1 MSIKKKTH
9 KNKSKASDNST
20 KKKVEKKATV
30 KRAKPKKAASKKATS
45 KKNTSK
51 KAAPKKAT
59 PKKAALKKATP
70 KKAAPKKAA
79 PKKSA
84 PKKAAPK
91 KSAPKKAAPK
101 KTATKKATSKKNT
114 SKKAAPKKTAP
125 KKIIKKEKS
134 SKKTTSKKTISKK
147 EEFLPEQYV
156 VYPSHGIGQILEIE
170 KKEIAG
176 QMLTMYVIEFEKEKM
191 TLRVPLEK
199 TKEIGVRKVST
210 KNQLKEIFEILTG
223 KAKIRRTMWSRRAQ
237 EYEAKINSGDIK
249 LLTEV
254 VRDLFRSDSQPE
266 QSYSERQLYEAA
278 RERLSR
284 EVAVIE
290 KTDEQKAIEK
300 IETILNNS
308 NGGNENLNPDN

>member
-1 MSIKKKTH
+1 MSVKKKTQ
-9 KNKSKASDNST
+9 K
-20 KKKVEKKATV
+20 
-30 KRAKPKKAASKKATS
+30 AKPKKTANNPKKKAV
-45 KKNTSK
+45 KKTATKKVITKKSSPKKTTPKKTTPKKVTTK
-51 KAAPKKAT
+51 KAAPKKVAT
-59 PKKAALKKATP
+59 
-70 KKAAPKKAA
+70 KKAAPKKV
-79 PKKSA
+79 
-84 PKKAAPK
+84 
-91 KSAPKKAAPK
+91 
-101 KTATKKATSKKNT
+101 ATKKVAS
-114 SKKAAPKKTAP
+114 KKTAP
-125 KKIIKKEKS
+125 KKVVEKKV
-134 SKKTTSKKTISKK
+134 ISKK
-147 EEFLPEQYV
+147 EQFLPEQYV
-156 VYPSHGIGQILEIE
+156 IYPSHGIGQILEIE

-176 QMLTMYVIEFEKEKM
+176 QMLKMYVIEFEKEKM
-191 TLRVPLEK
+191 ILRVPIEK

-300 IETILNNS
+300 METILNNS
-308 NGGNENLNPDN
+308 NGRNEEINTED

>member
-1 MSIKKKTH
+1 MSVKKKTQ
-9 KNKSKASDNST
+9 KNKSKTSDNSV
-20 KKKVEKKATV
+20 KKKVVKKTSL
-30 KRAKPKKAASKKATS
+30 KRAKPKKAVL
-45 KKNTSK
+45 K
-51 KAAPKKAT
+51 KAAPKKAQKKAAQKKASPKKILKKSSSKTTASKKIT
-59 PKKAALKKATP
+59 PKKAASKKITP
-70 KKAAPKKAA
+70 KKAAS
-79 PKKSA
+79 KKSS
-84 PKKAAPK
+84 P
-91 KSAPKKAAPK
+91 
-101 KTATKKATSKKNT
+101 
-114 SKKAAPKKTAP
+114 KKAAPKKTAP
-125 KKIIKKEKS
+125 KKIIKKKQS
-134 SKKTTSKKTISKK
+134 SKKPSSKKVTSKK

-156 VYPSHGIGQILEIE
+156 VYPSHGIGQILEKE

-191 TLRVPLEK
+191 TLRVPIEK

-237 EYEAKINSGDIK
+237 EYETKINSGDIK
-249 LLTEV
+249 LLSEV

-308 NGGNENLNPDN
+308 NGRNENLNSED

>member
-1 MSIKKKTH
+1 MSVKKKIKKTE
-9 KNKSKASDNST
+9 T
-20 KKKVEKKATV
+20 KKTV
-30 KRAKPKKAASKKATS
+30 KKPAKKTVSKKTAVKKIVAKKTVGKKTS
-45 KKNTSK
+45 S
-51 KAAPKKAT
+51 KKAT
-59 PKKAALKKATP
+59 PKKVTPKKVTP
-70 KKAAPKKAA
+70 KKASPTKASSKKASPKKASSKKVT
-79 PKKSA
+79 PKKM
-84 PKKAAPK
+84 PIKKVIE
-91 KSAPKKAAPK
+91 
-101 KTATKKATSKKNT
+101 
-114 SKKAAPKKTAP
+114 
-125 KKIIKKEKS
+125 KKIINKKD
-134 SKKTTSKKTISKK
+134 
-147 EEFLPEQYV
+147 EFFPEQYV

-176 QMLTMYVIEFEKEKM
+176 QFLTMYVIEFEKEKM
-191 TLRVPLEK
+191 TLRVPIEK

-210 KNQLKEIFEILTG
+210 RNQLKEIFDILTG

-300 IETILNNS
+300 METILNNS
-308 NGGNENLNPDN
+308 NPRIKPNSWLFLVGFLSSFILYNKWFKV

>member
-1 MSIKKKTH
+1 MSVKKKTQ
-9 KNKSKASDNST
+9 K
-20 KKKVEKKATV
+20 
-30 KRAKPKKAASKKATS
+30 AKPKKTANNPKKKAVKKTAAKKVITKKSSPKKNTPKKVASKKAGPKKVAIKKDYPKKVATKKSTPKKATPKKVVSKKATS
-45 KKNTSK
+45 KK
-51 KAAPKKAT
+51 
-59 PKKAALKKATP
+59 
-70 KKAAPKKAA
+70 
-79 PKKSA
+79 
-84 PKKAAPK
+84 
-91 KSAPKKAAPK
+91 
-101 KTATKKATSKKNT
+101 
-114 SKKAAPKKTAP
+114 TAP
-125 KKIIKKEKS
+125 KKVVEKKV
-134 SKKTTSKKTISKK
+134 ISKK
-147 EEFLPEQYV
+147 EQFLPEQYV
-156 VYPSHGIGQILEIE
+156 IYPSHGIGQILEIE

-176 QMLTMYVIEFEKEKM
+176 QMLKMYVIEFEKEKM
-191 TLRVPLEK
+191 ILRVPIEK

-300 IETILNNS
+300 METILNNS
-308 NGGNENLNPDN
+308 NGRNEEINTED

>member
-51 KAAPKKAT
+51 KAAPKKS
-59 PKKAALKKATP
+59 
-70 KKAAPKKAA
+70 APKKA
-79 PKKSA
+79 A

>member
-1 MSIKKKTH
+1 MSVKKKTQ
-9 KNKSKASDNST
+9 KNKSKAADNT
-20 KKKVEKKATV
+20 NKKKVVKKTKVKKATT
-30 KRAKPKKAASKKATS
+30 KKAASKKAAS
-45 KKNTSK
+45 
-51 KAAPKKAT
+51 
-59 PKKAALKKATP
+59 

-79 PKKSA
+79 PKKATSKKTAPKKAAQKKAATKKAA

-91 KSAPKKAAPK
+91 RVTKKKVSPKK
-101 KTATKKATSKKNT
+101 S
-114 SKKAAPKKTAP
+114 S
-125 KKIIKKEKS
+125 IKR
-134 SKKTTSKKTISKK
+134 TVVKK

-191 TLRVPLEK
+191 TLRVPIEK

-210 KNQLKEIFEILTG
+210 KNQLKDIFEILTG

-300 IETILNNS
+300 METILNNS
-308 NGGNENLNPDN
+308 NGRNEEPSTED

>member
-1 MSIKKKTH
+1 MSVKKKTQ
-9 KNKSKASDNST
+9 K
-20 KKKVEKKATV
+20 
-30 KRAKPKKAASKKATS
+30 AKPKKTANNPKKKAV
-45 KKNTSK
+45 KKTATK
-51 KAAPKKAT
+51 KVITKKSSPKKAT
-59 PKKAALKKATP
+59 PKKVATKKAGPKKVAIKKDSPKKVATKKSTPKKATP
-70 KKAAPKKAA
+70 KKVV
-79 PKKSA
+79 
-84 PKKAAPK
+84 
-91 KSAPKKAAPK
+91 
-101 KTATKKATSKKNT
+101 
-114 SKKAAPKKTAP
+114 SKKAASKKTAP
-125 KKIIKKEKS
+125 KKVVEKKV
-134 SKKTTSKKTISKK
+134 ISKK
-147 EEFLPEQYV
+147 EQFLPEQYV

-176 QMLTMYVIEFEKEKM
+176 QMLKMYVIEFEKEKM
-191 TLRVPLEK
+191 ILRVPIEK

-300 IETILNNS
+300 METILNNS
-308 NGGNENLNPDN
+308 NGRNEEINTED

>member
-1 MSIKKKTH
+1 MSVKKKTQ
-9 KNKSKASDNST
+9 K
-20 KKKVEKKATV
+20 
-30 KRAKPKKAASKKATS
+30 AKPKKTANNPKKKAVKKTATKKVITKKSSPKKATP
-45 KKNTSK
+45 KKVATKKAGPKKVATK
-51 KAAPKKAT
+51 KAAPKEVATKKSTPKKAT
-59 PKKAALKKATP
+59 PKKAV
-70 KKAAPKKAA
+70 
-79 PKKSA
+79 S
-84 PKKAAPK
+84 
-91 KSAPKKAAPK
+91 K
-101 KTATKKATSKKNT
+101 KTV
-114 SKKAAPKKTAP
+114 SKKAASKKTAP
-125 KKIIKKEKS
+125 KKVVEKKV
-134 SKKTTSKKTISKK
+134 ISKK
-147 EEFLPEQYV
+147 EQFLPEQYV
-156 VYPSHGIGQILEIE
+156 IYPSHGIGQILEIE

-176 QMLTMYVIEFEKEKM
+176 QMLKMYVIEFEKEKM
-191 TLRVPLEK
+191 ILRVPIEK

-290 KTDEQKAIEK
+290 KTDEQKAVEK
-300 IETILNNS
+300 METILNNS
-308 NGGNENLNPDN
+308 NVRNEEINTED

>member
-1 MSIKKKTH
+1 MSVKKKTQ
-9 KNKSKASDNST
+9 K
-20 KKKVEKKATV
+20 
-30 KRAKPKKAASKKATS
+30 AKPKKTANNPKKKAV
-45 KKNTSK
+45 KKTATK
-51 KAAPKKAT
+51 KIITKKSSPKKAT
-59 PKKAALKKATP
+59 PKKVATKKASPKKVATKKSTPKKATP
-70 KKAAPKKAA
+70 KKVV
-79 PKKSA
+79 
-84 PKKAAPK
+84 
-91 KSAPKKAAPK
+91 
-101 KTATKKATSKKNT
+101 
-114 SKKAAPKKTAP
+114 SKKAASNKTVPEKVDKKKA
-125 KKIIKKEKS
+125 
-134 SKKTTSKKTISKK
+134 ISKK
-147 EEFLPEQYV
+147 EQFLPEQYV
-156 VYPSHGIGQILEIE
+156 IYPSHGIGQILEIE

-176 QMLTMYVIEFEKEKM
+176 QMLKMYVIEFEKEKM
-191 TLRVPLEK
+191 ILRVPIEK

-300 IETILNNS
+300 METILNNS
-308 NGGNENLNPDN
+308 NGRNEEINTED

>member
-1 MSIKKKTH
+1 MSVKKKTQ
-9 KNKSKASDNST
+9 KNKSKAADNAN
-20 KKKVEKKATV
+20 KKKVVKKTMV
-30 KRAKPKKAASKKATS
+30 KRASPKKT
-45 KKNTSK
+45 
-51 KAAPKKAT
+51 
-59 PKKAALKKATP
+59 
-70 KKAAPKKAA
+70 APKKAA
-79 PKKSA
+79 PKKV
-84 PKKAAPK
+84 
-91 KSAPKKAAPK
+91 
-101 KTATKKATSKKNT
+101 
-114 SKKAAPKKTAP
+114 APKKTAP
-125 KKIIKKEKS
+125 KKAS
-134 SKKTTSKKTISKK
+134 SKKVIKKKESPKKSSEKRTLAKK

-191 TLRVPLEK
+191 TLRVPIEK
-199 TKEIGVRKVST
+199 TKDIGVRKVST
-210 KNQLKEIFEILTG
+210 KNQLKDIFEILTG

-300 IETILNNS
+300 METILNNS
-308 NGGNENLNPDN
+308 NGRNEELSTED

>member
-1 MSIKKKTH
+1 MSVKKKTQ
-9 KNKSKASDNST
+9 KNKSKAADNST
-20 KKKVEKKATV
+20 KKKVA
-30 KRAKPKKAASKKATS
+30 KKAA
-45 KKNTSK
+45 
-51 KAAPKKAT
+51 
-59 PKKAALKKATP
+59 P

-79 PKKSA
+79 PKKAA

-91 KSAPKKAAPK
+91 KAAPKEAAPKKAAPK
-101 KTATKKATSKKNT
+101 K
-114 SKKAAPKKTAP
+114 AAPKKV
-125 KKIIKKEKS
+125 IQKKESLKKS
-134 SKKTTSKKTISKK
+134 VEKKTSNKK

-191 TLRVPLEK
+191 TLRVPIEK

-223 KAKIRRTMWSRRAQ
+223 KAKVRRTMWSRRAQ

-290 KTDEQKAIEK
+290 RTDEQKAIEK
-300 IETILNNS
+300 METILNNS
-308 NGGNENLNPDN
+308 NGRNEELNSED

>member
-1 MSIKKKTH
+1 MSVKKKTQ
-9 KNKSKASDNST
+9 K
-20 KKKVEKKATV
+20 
-30 KRAKPKKAASKKATS
+30 AKPKKTANNSKKKAV
-45 KKNTSK
+45 KKTVTK
-51 KAAPKKAT
+51 KVITKKSS
-59 PKKAALKKATP
+59 PKKAAA
-70 KKAAPKKAA
+70 
-79 PKKSA
+79 
-84 PKKAAPK
+84 
-91 KSAPKKAAPK
+91 K
-101 KTATKKATSKKNT
+101 KTAA
-114 SKKAAPKKTAP
+114 KKAAPKKTAP
-125 KKIIKKEKS
+125 KKTAP
-134 SKKTTSKKTISKK
+134 KKTAAKKSAPKKSAPKKAAAKKAAPKKAAAKKVIEKKVISKK

-191 TLRVPLEK
+191 ILRVPIEK

-210 KNQLKEIFEILTG
+210 KNQLKEIYEILTG

-300 IETILNNS
+300 METILNNS
-308 NGGNENLNPDN
+308 NGRNEEINTED

>member
-1 MSIKKKTH
+1 MSVKKKTQ
-9 KNKSKASDNST
+9 K
-20 KKKVEKKATV
+20 
-30 KRAKPKKAASKKATS
+30 AKPKKTANNPKKKAV
-45 KKNTSK
+45 KKTAAK
-51 KAAPKKAT
+51 KVITKKSSPKKAT
-59 PKKAALKKATP
+59 PKKVATKKAGPKKVATKKAAPKKVATKKSTPKKATP
-70 KKAAPKKAA
+70 KKVV
-79 PKKSA
+79 
-84 PKKAAPK
+84 
-91 KSAPKKAAPK
+91 
-101 KTATKKATSKKNT
+101 
-114 SKKAAPKKTAP
+114 SKKAASKKTAP
-125 KKIIKKEKS
+125 KKVVEKKV
-134 SKKTTSKKTISKK
+134 ISKK
-147 EEFLPEQYV
+147 EQFLPEQYV
-156 VYPSHGIGQILEIE
+156 IYPSHGIGQILEIE

-176 QMLTMYVIEFEKEKM
+176 QMLKMYVIEFEKEKM
-191 TLRVPLEK
+191 ILRVPIEK

-300 IETILNNS
+300 METILNNS
-308 NGGNENLNPDN
+308 NGRNEEINTED

>member
-51 KAAPKKAT
+51 KAAPKKSA
-59 PKKAALKKATP
+59 P

-125 KKIIKKEKS
+125 KKIIKKEKP

-199 TKEIGVRKVST
+199 AKEIGVRKVST

>member
-1 MSIKKKTH
+1 MSVKKKTQ
-9 KNKSKASDNST
+9 KNKSKAAANT
-20 KKKVEKKATV
+20 KKKKIVKKALV
-30 KRAKPKKAASKKATS
+30 
-45 KKNTSK
+45 K
-51 KAAPKKAT
+51 KAAPKKVAT
-59 PKKAALKKATP
+59 KKVTP
-70 KKAAPKKAA
+70 KKAAPKKVIKKKDS
-79 PKKSA
+79 PKKSL
-84 PKKAAPK
+84 
-91 KSAPKKAAPK
+91 
-101 KTATKKATSKKNT
+101 
-114 SKKAAPKKTAP
+114 
-125 KKIIKKEKS
+125 EKR
-134 SKKTTSKKTISKK
+134 TVAKK

-191 TLRVPLEK
+191 TLRVPIEK

-210 KNQLKEIFEILTG
+210 KNQLKDIFEILTG

-300 IETILNNS
+300 METILNNS
-308 NGGNENLNPDN
+308 NGRNEELSTEDQE

>member
-51 KAAPKKAT
+51 KAAPKKSA
-59 PKKAALKKATP
+59 PKRAAP

-79 PKKSA
+79 PKKTA
-84 PKKAAPK
+84 P
-91 KSAPKKAAPK
+91 
-101 KTATKKATSKKNT
+101 KKATSKKNT
-114 SKKAAPKKTAP
+114 SKKAALKKTAP
-125 KKIIKKEKS
+125 KKIIKKEKP

>member
-1 MSIKKKTH
+1 MSVKKKIKKTE
-9 KNKSKASDNST
+9 T
-20 KKKVEKKATV
+20 KKTV
-30 KRAKPKKAASKKATS
+30 KKPAKKTVSKKTAVKKIVAKKTVGKKTS
-45 KKNTSK
+45 S
-51 KAAPKKAT
+51 KKAT
-59 PKKAALKKATP
+59 PKKVTPKKVTP
-70 KKAAPKKAA
+70 KKASPTKASSKKASPKKASSKKVT
-79 PKKSA
+79 PKKM
-84 PKKAAPK
+84 PIKKVIE
-91 KSAPKKAAPK
+91 
-101 KTATKKATSKKNT
+101 
-114 SKKAAPKKTAP
+114 
-125 KKIIKKEKS
+125 KKIINKKD
-134 SKKTTSKKTISKK
+134 
-147 EEFLPEQYV
+147 EFFPEQYV

-176 QMLTMYVIEFEKEKM
+176 QFLTMYVIEFEKEKM
-191 TLRVPLEK
+191 TLRVPIEK

-210 KNQLKEIFEILTG
+210 RNQLKEIFDILTG

-300 IETILNNS
+300 METILNNS
-308 NGGNENLNPDN
+308 NPRSEELNSED

>member
-1 MSIKKKTH
+1 MSVKKKTQ
-9 KNKSKASDNST
+9 KT
-20 KKKVEKKATV
+20 
-30 KRAKPKKAASKKATS
+30 KPKKTANNSKKKAV
-45 KKNTSK
+45 KKTVTKKVITKKSSPK
-51 KAAPKKAT
+51 KAAPKKA
-59 PKKAALKKATP
+59 AA

-79 PKKSA
+79 PKKA
-84 PKKAAPK
+84 AAKKVVEK
-91 KSAPKKAAPK
+91 KV
-101 KTATKKATSKKNT
+101 
-114 SKKAAPKKTAP
+114 
-125 KKIIKKEKS
+125 
-134 SKKTTSKKTISKK
+134 ISKK

-191 TLRVPLEK
+191 ILRVPIEK

-300 IETILNNS
+300 METILNNS
-308 NGGNENLNPDN
+308 NGRNEEINTED

>member
-1 MSIKKKTH
+1 MSVKKKTQ
-9 KNKSKASDNST
+9 K
-20 KKKVEKKATV
+20 
-30 KRAKPKKAASKKATS
+30 AKPKKTANNPKKKAV
-45 KKNTSK
+45 KKTATK
-51 KAAPKKAT
+51 KVITKKSSPKKAT
-59 PKKAALKKATP
+59 PKKVAT
-70 KKAAPKKAA
+70 
-79 PKKSA
+79 KKS
-84 PKKAAPK
+84 
-91 KSAPKKAAPK
+91 
-101 KTATKKATSKKNT
+101 TAKKATSKKVV
-114 SKKAAPKKTAP
+114 SKKAASKKTAP
-125 KKIIKKEKS
+125 KKVVEKKV
-134 SKKTTSKKTISKK
+134 ISKK
-147 EEFLPEQYV
+147 EQFLPEQYV
-156 VYPSHGIGQILEIE
+156 IYPSHGIGQILEIE

-176 QMLTMYVIEFEKEKM
+176 QMLKMYVIEFEKEKM
-191 TLRVPLEK
+191 ILRVPIEK

-290 KTDEQKAIEK
+290 KTDEQKAVEK
-300 IETILNNS
+300 METILNNS
-308 NGGNENLNPDN
+308 NGRNEEINTED

>member
-1 MSIKKKTH
+1 MSVKKKTQ
-9 KNKSKASDNST
+9 K
-20 KKKVEKKATV
+20 
-30 KRAKPKKAASKKATS
+30 AKPKKTANNPKKKAVKKTAAKKVITKKS
-45 KKNTSK
+45 SLKKNTPKKVATK
-51 KAAPKKAT
+51 KAGPKKVAIKKDYPKKVATKKSTPKKAT
-59 PKKAALKKATP
+59 PKKVV
-70 KKAAPKKAA
+70 
-79 PKKSA
+79 
-84 PKKAAPK
+84 
-91 KSAPKKAAPK
+91 
-101 KTATKKATSKKNT
+101 
-114 SKKAAPKKTAP
+114 SKKAASKKTAP
-125 KKIIKKEKS
+125 KKVVEKKV
-134 SKKTTSKKTISKK
+134 ISKK
-147 EEFLPEQYV
+147 EQFLPEQYV
-156 VYPSHGIGQILEIE
+156 IYPSHGIGQILEIE

-176 QMLTMYVIEFEKEKM
+176 QMLKMYVIEFEKEKM
-191 TLRVPLEK
+191 ILRVPIEK

-290 KTDEQKAIEK
+290 KTDEQKAVEK
-300 IETILNNS
+300 METILNNS
-308 NGGNENLNPDN
+308 NGRNEEINTED

>member
-1 MSIKKKTH
+1 MSVKKKIKKTE
-9 KNKSKASDNST
+9 T
-20 KKKVEKKATV
+20 KKTV
-30 KRAKPKKAASKKATS
+30 KKPAKKTVPKKTAVKKIVAKKTVGKKTSSKKVT
-45 KKNTSK
+45 
-51 KAAPKKAT
+51 PKKVTPKKVTPKKVT
-59 PKKAALKKATP
+59 PKKASPKKASTKKASTKKASTKKASSKKVTP
-70 KKAAPKKAA
+70 KKMPIKKVIE
-79 PKKSA
+79 
-84 PKKAAPK
+84 
-91 KSAPKKAAPK
+91 
-101 KTATKKATSKKNT
+101 
-114 SKKAAPKKTAP
+114 
-125 KKIIKKEKS
+125 KKIINKKD
-134 SKKTTSKKTISKK
+134 
-147 EEFLPEQYV
+147 EFFPDQYV

-176 QMLTMYVIEFEKEKM
+176 QFLTMYVIEFEKEKM
-191 TLRVPLEK
+191 TLRVPIEK

-210 KNQLKEIFEILTG
+210 RNQLKEIFDILTG

-300 IETILNNS
+300 METILNNS
-308 NGGNENLNPDN
+308 NPRSEELSSED

>member
-1 MSIKKKTH
+1 MSVKKKAQ
-9 KNKSKASDNST
+9 KNKSKAADKIS
-20 KKKVEKKATV
+20 KKKVVKKNMVKKAS
-30 KRAKPKKAASKKATS
+30 AKKASQKKTSPKKTAAKKVV
-45 KKNTSK
+45 
-51 KAAPKKAT
+51 PKR
-59 PKKAALKKATP
+59 AALKKT
-70 KKAAPKKAA
+70 
-79 PKKSA
+79 
-84 PKKAAPK
+84 
-91 KSAPKKAAPK
+91 
-101 KTATKKATSKKNT
+101 
-114 SKKAAPKKTAP
+114 APKKTAP
-125 KKIIKKEKS
+125 KKSVPKKAES
-134 SKKTTSKKTISKK
+134 TQARSKKTATKKVIKKKESPKKSSEKRNVTKK

-191 TLRVPLEK
+191 TLRVPIEK

-210 KNQLKEIFEILTG
+210 KNQLKDIFEILTG

-300 IETILNNS
+300 METILNNS
-308 NGGNENLNPDN
+308 NGRNVELSTADQE

>member
-1 MSIKKKTH
+1 MSVKKKTQ
-9 KNKSKASDNST
+9 KNKSKATENSN
-20 KKKVEKKATV
+20 KKKVVKKTKV
-30 KRAKPKKAASKKATS
+30 
-45 KKNTSK
+45 
-51 KAAPKKAT
+51 
-59 PKKAALKKATP
+59 KKAALKKATTKKTAP
-70 KKAAPKKAA
+70 KKVSPKKATSNKASPKKASPKKASTKKAAPKKAA
-79 PKKSA
+79 LKRV
-84 PKKAAPK
+84 
-91 KSAPKKAAPK
+91 
-101 KTATKKATSKKNT
+101 TKKKES
-114 SKKAAPKKTAP
+114 PK
-125 KKIIKKEKS
+125 KS
-134 SKKTTSKKTISKK
+134 SKKRTVVKK

-191 TLRVPLEK
+191 TLRVPIEK

-210 KNQLKEIFEILTG
+210 KNQLKDIFEILTG

-237 EYEAKINSGDIK
+237 EYEAKINSGNIK

-300 IETILNNS
+300 METILNNS
-308 NGGNENLNPDN
+308 NGRNEELSTEE

>member
-1 MSIKKKTH
+1 MSVKKKTQ
-9 KNKSKASDNST
+9 KNKSKAAANT
-20 KKKVEKKATV
+20 NKKKIVKKTTVKKASPKKV
-30 KRAKPKKAASKKATS
+30 APKKAAAKR
-45 KKNTSK
+45 
-51 KAAPKKAT
+51 
-59 PKKAALKKATP
+59 
-70 KKAAPKKAA
+70 AAPKKAA
-79 PKKSA
+79 PKKVA
-84 PKKAAPK
+84 PKKATPK
-91 KSAPKKAAPK
+91 KV
-101 KTATKKATSKKNT
+101 ATKKATP
-114 SKKAAPKKTAP
+114 KKATPKRVIKKKESPKKSS
-125 KKIIKKEKS
+125 EKR
-134 SKKTTSKKTISKK
+134 TVAKK

-191 TLRVPLEK
+191 TLRVPIEK
-199 TKEIGVRKVST
+199 TKEIGVRKIST
-210 KNQLKEIFEILTG
+210 RNQLKDIFEILTG

-290 KTDEQKAIEK
+290 KTDEEKAIEK
-300 IETILNNS
+300 METILNNS
-308 NGGNENLNPDN
+308 NGRNEEPSTEDQE

>member
-1 MSIKKKTH
+1 MSVKKKTQ
-9 KNKSKASDNST
+9 KNKSKAADNST
-20 KKKVEKKATV
+20 KKKVA
-30 KRAKPKKAASKKATS
+30 
-45 KKNTSK
+45 K
-51 KAAPKKAT
+51 KAAPKKVA
-59 PKKAALKKATP
+59 PKKATP

-79 PKKSA
+79 PKKAA

-91 KSAPKKAAPK
+91 KAAPKKAAPK
-101 KTATKKATSKKNT
+101 KVIQKKESLKK
-114 SKKAAPKKTAP
+114 SVEKKT
-125 KKIIKKEKS
+125 S
-134 SKKTTSKKTISKK
+134 NKK

-191 TLRVPLEK
+191 TLRVPIEK

-210 KNQLKEIFEILTG
+210 KNQLKEIFEILNG
-223 KAKIRRTMWSRRAQ
+223 KAKVRRTMWSRRAQ

-290 KTDEQKAIEK
+290 RTDEQKAIEK
-300 IETILNNS
+300 METILNNS
-308 NGGNENLNPDN
+308 NGRNEELNSED

>member
-1 MSIKKKTH
+1 MSVKKKTQ
-9 KNKSKASDNST
+9 KP
-20 KKKVEKKATV
+20 
-30 KRAKPKKAASKKATS
+30 KPKKTANNPKKKAV
-45 KKNTSK
+45 KKTATK
-51 KAAPKKAT
+51 KVITRKSS
-59 PKKAALKKATP
+59 LKKATP
-70 KKAAPKKAA
+70 KKVATKKAA
-79 PKKSA
+79 PKKVA
-84 PKKAAPK
+84 TNKAAPK
-91 KSAPKKAAPK
+91 KVATKKS
-101 KTATKKATSKKNT
+101 TAKKATSKKVV
-114 SKKAAPKKTAP
+114 SKKAASKKTAP
-125 KKIIKKEKS
+125 KKVVEKKV
-134 SKKTTSKKTISKK
+134 ISKK
-147 EEFLPEQYV
+147 EQFLPEQYV
-156 VYPSHGIGQILEIE
+156 IYPSHGIGQILEIE

-176 QMLTMYVIEFEKEKM
+176 QMLKMYVIEFEKEKM
-191 TLRVPLEK
+191 ILRVPIEK

-290 KTDEQKAIEK
+290 KTDEQKAVEK
-300 IETILNNS
+300 METILNNS
-308 NGGNENLNPDN
+308 NGRNEEINTED

>member
-1 MSIKKKTH
+1 MSVKKKTQ
-9 KNKSKASDNST
+9 K
-20 KKKVEKKATV
+20 
-30 KRAKPKKAASKKATS
+30 AKPKKTAINPKKKAV
-45 KKNTSK
+45 KKTATK
-51 KAAPKKAT
+51 KVITKKSSPKKAT
-59 PKKAALKKATP
+59 PKKVATKKAGPKKVATKKAAPKNVATKKSTPKKATP
-70 KKAAPKKAA
+70 KKVV
-79 PKKSA
+79 
-84 PKKAAPK
+84 
-91 KSAPKKAAPK
+91 
-101 KTATKKATSKKNT
+101 
-114 SKKAAPKKTAP
+114 SKKAASKKTAP
-125 KKIIKKEKS
+125 KKVVEKKVK
-134 SKKTTSKKTISKK
+134 SKK
-147 EEFLPEQYV
+147 EQFLPEQYV
-156 VYPSHGIGQILEIE
+156 IYPSHGIGQILEIE

-176 QMLTMYVIEFEKEKM
+176 QMLKMYVIEFEKEKM
-191 TLRVPLEK
+191 ILRVPIEK

-300 IETILNNS
+300 METILNNS
-308 NGGNENLNPDN
+308 NGRNEEINTED

>member
-1 MSIKKKTH
+1 MSVKKKTQ
-9 KNKSKASDNST
+9 KNKSKTAANT
-20 KKKVEKKATV
+20 KKKKIVKKAMV
-30 KRAKPKKAASKKATS
+30 
-45 KKNTSK
+45 
-51 KAAPKKAT
+51 
-59 PKKAALKKATP
+59 

-79 PKKSA
+79 PKKVATKKVAPKKVAPKKAALKKAA

-91 KSAPKKAAPK
+91 KV
-101 KTATKKATSKKNT
+101 ATKKVT
-114 SKKAAPKKTAP
+114 PKKVAP
-125 KKIIKKEKS
+125 KKIIKKKDSPKKSLEKR
-134 SKKTTSKKTISKK
+134 TVAKK
-147 EEFLPEQYV
+147 EEFLPKQYV

-191 TLRVPLEK
+191 TLRVPIEK

-210 KNQLKEIFEILTG
+210 KNQLKDIFEILTG

-300 IETILNNS
+300 METILNNS
-308 NGGNENLNPDN
+308 NGRNEELSTEDQE

>member
-1 MSIKKKTH
+1 MSVKKKTQ
-9 KNKSKASDNST
+9 KAKSKKTANNSKKKAVKKTVT
-20 KKKVEKKATV
+20 KKVITKKST
-30 KRAKPKKAASKKATS
+30 PKKTA
-45 KKNTSK
+45 
-51 KAAPKKAT
+51 
-59 PKKAALKKATP
+59 PKKAALKKT
-70 KKAAPKKAA
+70 APKKTA
-79 PKKSA
+79 PKKTA
-84 PKKAAPK
+84 PKKT
-91 KSAPKKAAPK
+91 APKKAAPK
-101 KTATKKATSKKNT
+101 KTASKKVAPKKAASKKAV
-114 SKKAAPKKTAP
+114 SKKAAPKKVVE
-125 KKIIKKEKS
+125 KKV
-134 SKKTTSKKTISKK
+134 ISKK

-176 QMLTMYVIEFEKEKM
+176 QILTMYVIEFEKEKM
-191 TLRVPLEK
+191 ILRVPIEK

-210 KNQLKEIFEILTG
+210 KNQLKEIYEILTG

-300 IETILNNS
+300 METILNNS
-308 NGGNENLNPDN
+308 NGRNEEINTEDQE

>member
-1 MSIKKKTH
+1 MSVKKKTQ
-9 KNKSKASDNST
+9 K
-20 KKKVEKKATV
+20 
-30 KRAKPKKAASKKATS
+30 AKPKKTANNPKKKAV
-45 KKNTSK
+45 KKTATK
-51 KAAPKKAT
+51 KVITKKSSPKKAT
-59 PKKAALKKATP
+59 PKKVATKKAGPKKVATKKAAPKKVATKKSTPKKATP
-70 KKAAPKKAA
+70 KKVV
-79 PKKSA
+79 
-84 PKKAAPK
+84 
-91 KSAPKKAAPK
+91 
-101 KTATKKATSKKNT
+101 

-125 KKIIKKEKS
+125 KKVVEKKV
-134 SKKTTSKKTISKK
+134 ISKK
-147 EEFLPEQYV
+147 EQFLPEQYV
-156 VYPSHGIGQILEIE
+156 IYPSHGIGQILEIE

-176 QMLTMYVIEFEKEKM
+176 QMLKMYVIEFEKEKM
-191 TLRVPLEK
+191 ILRVPIEK

-290 KTDEQKAIEK
+290 KTDEQKAVEK
-300 IETILNNS
+300 METILNNS
-308 NGGNENLNPDN
+308 NGRNEEINTED

>member
-1 MSIKKKTH
+1 MSVKKKTQ
-9 KNKSKASDNST
+9 K
-20 KKKVEKKATV
+20 
-30 KRAKPKKAASKKATS
+30 AKPKKTANNSKKKAV
-45 KKNTSK
+45 KKTVTK
-51 KAAPKKAT
+51 KVITKKSS
-59 PKKAALKKATP
+59 PKKAAA

-79 PKKSA
+79 AKKTA
-84 PKKAAPK
+84 AKKAAPK
-91 KSAPKKAAPK
+91 KAAAKKAAPK
-101 KTATKKATSKKNT
+101 KTAA
-114 SKKAAPKKTAP
+114 KKTAP
-125 KKIIKKEKS
+125 KKTAA
-134 SKKTTSKKTISKK
+134 KKTAAKKTAAKKVVEKKVISKK

-191 TLRVPLEK
+191 ILRVPIEK

-300 IETILNNS
+300 METILNNS
-308 NGGNENLNPDN
+308 NGRNEEINTED

>member
-51 KAAPKKAT
+51 KAAPKK
-59 PKKAALKKATP
+59 
-70 KKAAPKKAA
+70 
-79 PKKSA
+79 
-84 PKKAAPK
+84 
-91 KSAPKKAAPK
+91 SAPKKAAPK

-114 SKKAAPKKTAP
+114 SKKAAPKKTTP

-290 KTDEQKAIEK
+290 KIDEQKAIEK
-300 IETILNNS
+300 METVLNNS
-308 NGGNENLNPDN
+308 NGRNEEQSTED

>member
-1 MSIKKKTH
+1 MSVKKKTQ
-9 KNKSKASDNST
+9 K
-20 KKKVEKKATV
+20 
-30 KRAKPKKAASKKATS
+30 AKPKKTANNPKKKAVKKTAAKKVITKKS
-45 KKNTSK
+45 SPKKNTPKKVATK
-51 KAAPKKAT
+51 KAGPKKVAIKKDYPKKVATKKSTPKKAT
-59 PKKAALKKATP
+59 PKKVV
-70 KKAAPKKAA
+70 
-79 PKKSA
+79 
-84 PKKAAPK
+84 
-91 KSAPKKAAPK
+91 
-101 KTATKKATSKKNT
+101 
-114 SKKAAPKKTAP
+114 SKKAASKKTAP
-125 KKIIKKEKS
+125 KKVVKKKV
-134 SKKTTSKKTISKK
+134 ISKK
-147 EEFLPEQYV
+147 EQFLPEQYV
-156 VYPSHGIGQILEIE
+156 IYPSHGIGQILEIE

-176 QMLTMYVIEFEKEKM
+176 QMLKMYVIEFEKEKM
-191 TLRVPLEK
+191 ILRVPIEK

-290 KTDEQKAIEK
+290 KTDEQKAVEK
-300 IETILNNS
+300 METILNNS
-308 NGGNENLNPDN
+308 NGRNEEINTED